1 MLTCCNLHTG
11 KGLTDV
17 NPRFSLFLPCI
28 LS

>member
-1 MLTCCNLHTG
+1 MHTG